1 MRISLRHPKEC
12 AVALKMPLLCR
23 CALALVLLAALL
35 FVTACWNTNQNDNGA
50 SSTNSPPAKKSGRV
64 TNEKFLASLP
74 PGFNLP
80 DDTDEVG
87 QRVLADYGAVLVAR
101 GGAVPPPVVV
111 FADEAMVSR
120 WQSSVKTTRADFG
133 RINIEL
139 QSPAMKALLEARD
152 EARAAKLDITPR
164 GADSARRTFAET
176 VKLWQS
182 RVNPG
187 LTYWVKE
194 GRLTKEEA
202 DRIRALSLHDQI
214 PEILRLEAE
223 GLYFSQDLS
232 KSILY
237 SVAAPGTSQHLSML
251 AFDAAENENPKV
263 RSILARHGWFQTVSS
278 DTPHFTFL
286 GVTEDQLPSLGLK
299 KTTNG
304 GRTFWIP
311 DLG

>member
-1 MRISLRHPKEC
+1 MKT
-12 AVALKMPLLCR
+12 PLLYR
-23 CALALVLLAALL
+23 SALALLLLAALIYGS
-35 FVTACWNTNQNDNGA
+35 ACWNTNRNDNGA
-50 SSTNSPPAKKSGRV
+50 ASTKASTKKSGRV

-101 GGAVPPPVVV
+101 GGATPPPTVV
-111 FADEAMVSR
+111 FEDDAMVSR
-120 WQSSVKTTRADFG
+120 WQSSVKTSRENFG
-133 RINIEL
+133 GINIEL
-139 QSPAMKALLEARD
+139 QSPAMTALMEARG
-152 EARAAKLDITPR
+152 EARAAKLDITPN
-164 GADSARRTFAET
+164 GADSARRTYAET

-182 RVNPG
+182 RVDPA
-187 LTYWVKE
+187 LTHWVKE
-194 GRLTKEEA
+194 GRLEKEEA
-202 DRIRALSLHDQI
+202 ERIRALSPHDQV
-214 PEILRLEAE
+214 PEVLKLEAQ
-223 GLYFSQDLS
+223 GMYFSKDLS

-237 SVAAPGTSQHLSML
+237 SVAAPGTSQHISML
-251 AFDAAENENPKV
+251 AFDVKEHENPQV
-263 RSILARHGWFQTVSS
+263 RSILARHGWFQTVAT